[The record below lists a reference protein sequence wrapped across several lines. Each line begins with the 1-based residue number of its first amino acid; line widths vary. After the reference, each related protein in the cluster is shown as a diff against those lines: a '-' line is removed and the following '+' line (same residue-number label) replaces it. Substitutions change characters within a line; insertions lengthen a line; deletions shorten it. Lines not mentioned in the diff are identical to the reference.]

1 MTPDR
6 ALPIELQMI
15 KPIGS
20 FNQRR
25 PLAYG
30 RISYANSIGSGT
42 ETDFLVQ
49 RYGGAGSTTR
59 QPFGSVMLCCT
70 ETYALHEIRE
80 SRVRT
85 KAVEP
90 WINFKMN
97 QPIGAFLIS
106 LLQPTKGLIFLSKS
120 HVDQCYA
127 IRRGIAL
134 S

>member
-15 KPIGS
+15 KPVRS
-20 FNQRR
+20 FNQRWT
-25 PLAYG
+25 PAYG
-30 RISYANSIGSGT
+30 GISYANSIGSGT

-49 RYGGAGSTTR
+49 RYGGAGRTTR
-59 QPFGSVMLCCT
+59 QLFGRGMLCCT
-70 ETYALHEIRE
+70 KTDALHEIRE
-80 SRVRT
+80 SRIRT

-106 LLQPTKGLIFLSKS
+106 LLQPTKGLIFFSKS
-120 HVDQCYA
+120 YVD
-127 IRRGIAL
+127 
-134 S
+134 

>member
-15 KPIGS
+15 KPVRS
-20 FNQRR
+20 FNQRW

-30 RISYANSIGSGT
+30 GISYANSIGSGT

-49 RYGGAGSTTR
+49 RYGGAGRTTR
-59 QPFGSVMLCCT
+59 QFFGGVMLCRT

-85 KAVEP
+85 KPVEP
-90 WINFKMN
+90 WINLKMN

-106 LLQPTKGLIFLSKS
+106 LLQPTKGLIFFSKPN
-120 HVDQCYA
+120 
-127 IRRGIAL
+127 
-134 S
+134 